1 MSLYGNFSSH
11 HVFTPKCPGNTGEK
25 LTSHVKLICWTI
37 KMFDTWSQQINF
49 CDGVHVCS
57 NLQLG
62 TEDTE
67 DTEDSSPGRSLTP
80 GAAPG
85 NLSPSALTRRSL
97 YWSSGSIRADW
108 VLLFIYLYT
117 SAKLDGSQIVGQGGI
132 LPKIASWQDVH
143 RLTLSSWLEGVRV
156 SRVTGGCI
164 VHIPRAK
171 IGGIFQ
177 DTHSGTIDCIPRP
190 LLTKKFLATCSLFL
204 DFLCPQMRGLRAC
217 VIILQP
223 APKQIFDDNQCKII
237 MIYDKIFFSSI
248 LKLNL
253 LTPPTSLRPSIRPAL
268 ISCYVDKLM
277 LIWSC
282 QNSCNSSRN
291 W

>member
-1 MSLYGNFSSH
+1 MCAPASCSSLLLPWEVLDSWRR
-11 HVFTPKCPGNTGEK
+11 PGQP
-25 LTSHVKLICWTI
+25 VP
-37 KMFDTWSQQINF
+37 
-49 CDGVHVCS
+49 VCS
-57 NLQLG
+57 H
-62 TEDTE
+62 T
-67 DTEDSSPGRSLTP
+67 
-80 GAAPG
+80 
-85 NLSPSALTRRSL
+85 ALTLLVQRINPCWLSFIVHIFIHISQA
-97 YWSSGSIRADW
+97 WWQSDSGDR
-108 VLLFIYLYT
+108 
-117 SAKLDGSQIVGQGGI
+117 GGI
-132 LPKIASWQDVH
+132 FPKIASWQDVH

-190 LLTKKFLATCSLFL
+190 LLTKKFLTTCSLFL

-253 LTPPTSLRPSIRPAL
+253 LTPPTSLRPSIRPVL